1 MSPTRRRSPAS
12 EPARMHRAWLALV
25 DADGPFLALP
35 ALNRVYPDGIPA
47 SAPRAREAL
56 RDAKPAF
63 DRAWD
68 AYQQEREAAGRS
80 AAADAAAADA
90 LPAYREARDTWVDT
104 VLRDVLG
111 WGEYSNPATGALSA
125 AYAVT
130 SPDGREQVT
139 PTSALAVEGRVG
151 ALVLVVDPVDDL
163 REILPGSW
171 AASPID
177 RMESMLRAP
186 DSACTIGVVTDGR
199 WWALVSAAPGTM
211 LASGIVDALTWVEEP
226 ETRDALIELLSIR
239 RLLGGKEKDRLPSL
253 FAESVLAAE
262 EITEALGVQV
272 RRAVE
277 LLVAAFSEAGR
288 ATVQHEGAD
297 PLPDDAGEVYDAA
310 VTVMMRVVF
319 LLFAEERDLLPGTA
333 LFQRGYGMA
342 GVLEALEERERAEG
356 EESLENT
363 ARAWHRLLATS
374 RALAEGANFEDT
386 RLPAYGGSLFDASR
400 FPFLTATTA
409 RGTLTISIPDR
420 VMLHV
425 LRAVQVAR
433 TAGHEARRI
442 SFRDIDVEQIGYVYE
457 GLLGYTCRRA
467 DETILGLIG
476 KEGNEPEVPLRVL
489 DDLAEEH
496 TDDASLAAAI
506 LAWVKAD
513 QPSLEKKLVSSSK
526 LAKALA
532 AGDAPEDAERA
543 LIQVSRGDQAL
554 RASLKPWIGAIRHDL
569 RGRPTV
575 FQPGDLIVVE
585 TPSRKNAGAHYTPRS
600 LAEDVVIHALE
611 PLVYQPGPYQT
622 SERSRW
628 RLLPA
633 GELLQLKVADIACG
647 SGAFLVAAARYL
659 AERLVEAWQEEG
671 LAEESPAALE
681 RRALREVVASC
692 LYGVDINPMAIE
704 MCKLSLWLVSLDP
717 DLPFSFVD
725 HKVRVGN
732 SLLGITDLRQVERL
746 HITPAQADGQGLFD
760 IDDGAH
766 AVDGLALA
774 DLMKDTA
781 DELRLLSEPVS
792 ENDPQRSTRAKVKGL
807 ARIDD
812 RTALARRVA
821 DGVIAAG
828 LELGGGPGRRLNEA
842 YEDLMV
848 AVERCLRVEKPD
860 GAMLN
865 AIIER
870 GLSPTVATDYQRW
883 TCLHWPLV
891 FPDVMNRGGFDAIVG
906 NPPFLGGQKL
916 TGAMGQNVR
925 DWYVNVLGD
934 GAKGPADLV
943 AYFFLRA
950 FTLLRLTGTL
960 GLIATNTVAQ
970 GRTREVGLDRMAERG
985 FTITRAIQSEAW
997 PADSAHL
1004 EYAAVWGTKGEV
1016 SAQSEIVCDGV
1027 LVRRIST
1034 LLDPVGR
1041 VEGNPERLTENAD
1054 AAFQGCIVLGK
1065 GFILDPDE
1073 AAAWIEKDPRNAEV
1087 IFPYLNGVDLN
1098 SRPDCSASRWV
1109 IDFND
1114 WPAGRAARYA
1124 VPYGRLVRAVKPVRQ
1139 RTKSDGSYALRKPL
1153 PERWWQYGEK
1163 RPAMRRAI
1171 AGLDEALVIA
1181 RVSGTVMPAR
1191 VPCNQVFDDKLVVF
1205 AKNSYA
1211 TQAILSSSLHQCWAI
1226 KYGTTRTGDPTY
1238 TPTTVFETFPRPESS
1253 EALDAIGRTLDT
1265 ERREI
1270 MLRRSLGLTRL
1281 YNLVNDPGLA
1291 RDTDLDVDRMR
1302 EIHRELDRIVA
1313 AAYGWD
1319 DIPLDHG
1326 FHTYRKTTRWTISPT
1341 ARVEL
1346 LDRLLEENRRRAA
1359 ESVSRPARR
1368 NRA

>member
-1 MSPTRRRSPAS
+1 
-12 EPARMHRAWLALV
+12 MHRAWLSLV

-68 AYQQEREAAGRS
+68 AYQQAREAAGRS

-199 WWALVSAAPGTM
+199 WWALVSAAPGMM

-277 LLVAAFSEAGR
+277 LLVAAFSEAGH
-288 ATVQHEGAD
+288 ATVRHEGTD

-342 GVLEALEERERAEG
+342 GVLEALGERERAEG

-732 SLLGITDLRQVERL
+732 SLLGVTDLRQVERL

-828 LELGGGPGRRLNEA
+828 LELGGGPERRLNEA

-950 FTLLRLTGTL
+950 FTFLRPTGTL

-970 GRTREVGLDRMAERG
+970 GRTREVGLDRMTERG

-1109 IDFND
+1109 IDFGMCSREEASSYHE
-1114 WPAGRAARYA
+1114 PFAR
-1124 VPYGRLVRAVKPVRQ
+1124 VLKDVKPQRDVVKMKHRRQ
-1139 RTKSDGSYALRKPL
+1139 YWWRFAAWAPSMRK
-1153 PERWWQYGEK
+1153 
-1163 RPAMRRAI
+1163 MI

-1205 AKNSYA
+1205 AKNSSA

-1238 TPTTVFETFPRPESS
+1238 TPTTVFETFPRPEPS
-1253 EALDAIGRTLDT
+1253 EALDVVGRALDT

-1270 MLRRSLGLTRL
+1270 MLRRGLGLTKL
-1281 YNLVNDPGLA
+1281 YNLVNDPGLTGGA
-1291 RDTDLDVDRMR
+1291 DPDIDRMR

-1313 AAYGWD
+1313 TAYGWD

-1326 FHTYRKTTRWTISPT
+1326 FHTYRKMTRWTIST
-1341 ARVEL
+1341 AARVEL
-1346 LDRLLEENRRRAA
+1346 LDRLLEENHRRAA
-1359 ESVSRPARR
+1359 EPASRPVGR

>member
-1 MSPTRRRSPAS
+1 MSSARGRTPAS
-12 EPARMHRAWLALV
+12 ELAHMHRAWLALV

-35 ALNRVYPDGIPA
+35 ALKRVYPNGIPA
-47 SAPRAREAL
+47 SGPRARGAL
-56 RDAKPAF
+56 RDAKPVF
-63 DRAWD
+63 DKAWD
-68 AYQQEREAAGRS
+68 AYQQACEAAGRS
-80 AAADAAAADA
+80 AAADAAAVDA
-90 LPAYREARDTWVDT
+90 LPAYREARDTWVGT

-111 WGEYSNPATGALSA
+111 WGEHSVPTTETLSA
-125 AYAVT
+125 AYAAT
-130 SPDGREQVT
+130 SPDGRDRVT
-139 PTSALAVEGRVG
+139 PTGALAVEGRVG

-211 LASGIVDALTWVEEP
+211 LASGIVDALTWIEEP
-226 ETRDALIELLSIR
+226 ATRDALIELLSIR
-239 RLLGGKEKDRLPSL
+239 RLLGGEEKDRLPSL
-253 FAESVLAAE
+253 FAESVVAAE

-288 ATVQHEGAD
+288 ATVQREGTD
-297 PLPDDAGEVYDAA
+297 PLPEDAGKIYDAA

-333 LFQRGYGMA
+333 LFHRGYGMA
-342 GVLEALEERERAEG
+342 GVLDALEERERTEG

-409 RGTLTISIPDR
+409 RGTLAISIPDR

-489 DDLAEEH
+489 DDLAEKH
-496 TDDASLAAAI
+496 ADDASLATAI
-506 LAWVKAD
+506 LTWVKAD
-513 QPSLEKKLVSSSK
+513 QPSLEKNLVSSSR

-532 AGDAPEDAERA
+532 AGNVPEDAERA

-554 RASLKPWIGAIRHDL
+554 RTNLKPWIGAIRRDL
-569 RGRPTV
+569 RRRPTV

-600 LAEDVVIHALE
+600 LAEEVVIHALE
-611 PLVYQPGPYQT
+611 PLVYRPGPYQT
-622 SERSRW
+622 PERSRW
-628 RLLPA
+628 RRLPA

-692 LYGVDINPMAIE
+692 LYGADINPMAIE

-717 DLPFSFVD
+717 GLPFSFVD

-732 SLLGITDLRQVERL
+732 SLLGITDLRQIERL
-746 HITPAQADGQGLFD
+746 HIAPSQADGQGLFD
-760 IDDGAH
+760 LDDGAH

-774 DLMKDTA
+774 DLMKNTA

-807 ARIDD
+807 ARVDD

-828 LELGGGPGRRLNEA
+828 LELGGGPGRRLNAA

-848 AVERCLRVEKPD
+848 AVERYLRVEKPD
-860 GAMLN
+860 GTMLDAM
-865 AIIER
+865 IER
-870 GLSPTVATDYQRW
+870 GLSPTVATDYRRW
-883 TCLHWPLV
+883 RCLHWPLV

-906 NPPFLGGQKL
+906 NPPFLGGKKIS
-916 TGAMGQNVR
+916 GAAGGNVR
-925 DWYVNVLGD
+925 DWYVNVLGG
-934 GAKGPADLV
+934 GAKGSADLV
-943 AYFFLRA
+943 AYFFLRIL
-950 FTLLRLTGTL
+950 TLLRPTGAL
-960 GLIATNTVAQ
+960 GLVATNTVAQ
-970 GRTREVGLDRMAERG
+970 GGTREVGLDRMTERG
-985 FTITRAIQSEAW
+985 FTITRAIQSEPW
-997 PADSAHL
+997 PADSANL

-1016 SAQSEIVCDGV
+1016 SAQSEIVCDGEP
-1027 LVRRIST
+1027 VRRIST
-1034 LLDPVGR
+1034 LLEPAGR
-1041 VEGNPERLTENAD
+1041 VEGNPERLTENANV
-1054 AAFQGCIVLGK
+1054 AFIGCYVLGK

-1087 IFPYLNGVDLN
+1087 LFPYLNGEDLN
-1098 SRPDCSASRWV
+1098 SRPDCSTSRWIV
-1109 IDFND
+1109 DFNARTQTQAMNFRD
-1114 WPAGRAARYA
+1114 PYVRLLQRVRPERAA
-1124 VPYGRLVRAVKPVRQ
+1124 
-1139 RTKSDGSYALRKPL
+1139 SDKMEN
-1153 PERWWQYGEK
+1153 PEKWWQFK
-1163 RPAMRRAI
+1163 RRRPAMRKAI
-1171 AGLDEALVIA
+1171 AGLDEVLVIA
-1181 RVSGTVMPAR
+1181 LVSKTVMPVR
-1191 VPCNQVFDDKLVVF
+1191 VPTGQVFSHMLGVF
-1205 AKNSYA
+1205 ATDSYGD
-1211 TQAILSSSLHQCWAI
+1211 QAVLSSSLHQVWAI
-1226 KYGTTRTGDPTY
+1226 NYGSTLETRVRY
-1238 TPTTVFETFPRPESS
+1238 TPSDVFETFPQPEPS
-1253 EALDAIGRTLDT
+1253 EALDAVGRILDT

-1270 MLRRSLGLTRL
+1270 MLRRGLGLTKL
-1281 YNLVNDPGLA
+1281 YNLVNDPGLTGDA
-1291 RDTDLDVDRMR
+1291 DPDIDRMR
-1302 EIHRELDRIVA
+1302 DIHRELDRIVA
-1313 AAYGWD
+1313 SAYGWD

-1326 FHTYRKTTRWTISPT
+1326 FHTYRRTTRWTISP
-1341 ARVEL
+1341 ADRIEL
-1346 LDRLLEENRRRAA
+1346 LDRLLEENHRRAA
-1359 ESVSRPARR
+1359 AESASHPTGR